1 MRKLFKFCVL
11 CLILAGFFSFG
22 TVLAD
27 RSALNENLIRFHVV
41 AASDSEED
49 QSVKLRVRDAVLDAV
64 EGAMRRLPTADQA
77 KEYLS
82 ARLNDLENLANKVL
96 EQAGSR
102 DRAKVTL
109 EKEAFS
115 TRQYDTFALPA
126 GVYESLRITIGEGR
140 GQNWWCVVFPS
151 LCMSQTR
158 EDLSD
163 TAAGAGFPGTLTD
176 TLEQKKG
183 YEVRFFLL
191 DCLGWIENWIRG

>member
-27 RSALNENLIRFHVV
+27 RSALNENLIRLHVV

-64 EGAMRRLPTADQA
+64 EEAMRRLPTADQA

-82 ARLNDLENLANKVL
+82 ARLSDLENLANKVL

-151 LCMSQTR
+151 LCMAQTR

-163 TAAGAGFPGTLTD
+163 TAAGAGFPETLTD